1 MKPTIKYS
9 LVVPCFNEAE
19 NIEAFFAAVQ
29 TAMQGYTDAY
39 EIVFINDGSSD
50 GTQAKLENLFEQHPD
65 RYVQIIRFSRNFGKE
80 AAMLAGLR
88 AANGEYVTIIDAD
101 LQQRPEI
108 AVEMGKLLDENAD
121 IDMVAAYQQT
131 RKESKFIEGC
141 KEMFYKLLNRMSEV
155 DIIPDASDFRTLRRP
170 VVETVLSLSEYHRF
184 SKGIFSW
191 IGYNTISVP
200 YEADDRRAGES
211 KWSFWKLLRYA
222 VGGIIAYT
230 DFPLKLPVIFGF
242 VLLIIAAITT
252 AILLI
257 LSLLGH
263 EIAGAWW
270 VACLVTAV
278 SSALAFGQGV
288 LGLYL
293 GKVHTQVKQRPV
305 YIVKEKRSYEQD

>member
-1 MKPTIKYS
+1 MKPTIKHS

-19 NIEAFFAAVQ
+19 NIEAFFAAVE

-50 GTQAKLENLFEQHPD
+50 STQAKLDGLYEQHRD
-65 RYVQIIRFSRNFGKE
+65 RYIQIIRFSRNFGKE

-88 AANGEYVTIIDAD
+88 AAKGEYVTIIDAD

-108 AVEMGKLLDENAD
+108 AVEMGKLLDGQPD
-121 IDMVAAYQQT
+121 VDMVAAFQQE
-131 RKESKFIEGC
+131 RKESKLIEAC
-141 KEMFYKLLNRMSEV
+141 KELFYKLLNRMSEV

-170 VVETVLSLSEYHRF
+170 VVQTVLSLSEYHRF

-191 IGYNTISVP
+191 IGYTTVSIP
-200 YEADDRRAGES
+200 YEPDDRLAGQS
-211 KWSFWKLLRYA
+211 KWNFWKLLRYA
-222 VGGIIAYT
+222 VGGIVAYT
-230 DFPLKLPVIFGF
+230 DFPLKLPVIFGCA
-242 VLLIIAAITT
+242 LLIIAAVTT
-252 AILLI
+252 IILLI

-270 VACLVTAV
+270 VSCLVSAV

>member
-1 MKPTIKYS
+1 
-9 LVVPCFNEAE
+9 
-19 NIEAFFAAVQ
+19 
-29 TAMQGYTDAY
+29 
-39 EIVFINDGSSD
+39 
-50 GTQAKLENLFEQHPD
+50 
-65 RYVQIIRFSRNFGKE
+65 
-80 AAMLAGLR
+80 MLAGLR
-88 AANGEYVTIIDAD
+88 AAKGEYVTIIDAD

-108 AVEMGKLLDENAD
+108 AVEMGKLLDGQPD
-121 IDMVAAYQQT
+121 VDMVAAFQQE
-131 RKESKFIEGC
+131 RKESKLIEAC
-141 KEMFYKLLNRMSEV
+141 KELFYKLLNRMSEV

-170 VVETVLSLSEYHRF
+170 VVQTVLSLSEYHRF

-191 IGYNTISVP
+191 IGYNTVSIP
-200 YEADDRRAGES
+200 YEPDDRLAGKS
-211 KWSFWKLLRYA
+211 KWNFWKLLRYA
-222 VGGIIAYT
+222 VGGIVAYT

-242 VLLIIAAITT
+242 ALLIIAAVTT
-252 AILLI
+252 VVLLI

-270 VACLVTAV
+270 VSCLVSAV

>member
-1 MKPTIKYS
+1 
-9 LVVPCFNEAE
+9 
-19 NIEAFFAAVQ
+19 
-29 TAMQGYTDAY
+29 MQGYTDDY
-39 EIVFINDGSSD
+39 ELVFINDGSSD
-50 GTQAKLENLFEQHPD
+50 RTQAKLEALYEQHRN
-65 RYVQIIRFSRNFGKE
+65 RYIQVIRFSRNFGKE

-88 AANGEYVTIIDAD
+88 AAKGEYVTIIDAD
-101 LQQRPEI
+101 LQQQPEI
-108 AVEMGKLLDENAD
+108 AVSMGRMLDDNAD
-121 IDMVAAYQQT
+121 VDMIAAYQKV
-131 RKESKFIEGC
+131 RKESKFIEAC
-141 KEMFYKLLNRMSEV
+141 KETFYKLLNRMSEV

-191 IGYNTISVP
+191 IGYNTVSVP
-200 YEADDRRAGES
+200 YEPDDRRAGAS

-222 VGGIIAYT
+222 VGGIVAYT
-230 DFPLKLPVIFGF
+230 DFPLKLPVIFGCTLLVIAAVTAI
-242 VLLIIAAITT
+242 VLLV
-252 AILLI
+252 

-263 EIAGAWW
+263 TIAGAWW
-270 VACLVTAV
+270 VACLVSAV